1 MSRLEKNLLFLNVLL
16 YGFVTIFS
24 YAYVDLN
31 LTISQNKIFL
41 YFVDI
46 MQKLGYYYRPQATF
60 IYVTLITIAFGFF
73 IYNLYLAAKDRISAK
88 YVMTS
93 ASINVLILVFAYP
106 FLSSDLFNYLFDA
119 KIITHYHLSPY
130 THKPL
135 DFPGDEWIRFM
146 RWTHRY
152 SPYGPLWL
160 GISIIPSFLGFGKF
174 ILSFFTFKIT
184 IAAFHLINTYLIF
197 KTLTYLKSK
206 QILLGTAFYALNPL
220 FLIEGVVN
228 AHNDVVFA
236 AFLLAAIYFWTIS
249 KKGLSYLS
257 LILGTFVK
265 YISILNLP
273 SLLIASFF
281 KSRISFSRLVTLNLI
296 TMAVFTYIFSSFRI
310 NVPFV
315 SAGSTQVQFQPWY
328 LFWTLPFISLIP
340 ATGLI
345 VVSIVL
351 SIGVSLRYLPFL
363 YYGDWFQP
371 GTIEFM
377 RLIAVLPMLLTAIII
392 LLKNGSQKLR
402 KRN

>member
-1 MSRLEKNLLFLNVLL
+1 MSQQEKKLLFLNALL

-41 YFVDI
+41 SFTDI

-60 IYVTLITIAFGFF
+60 IYVMLLFVVFGFF
-73 IYNLYLAAKDRISAK
+73 IYNLYLASKDRVSVK
-88 YVMTS
+88 YIMTS
-93 ASINVLILVFAYP
+93 AVVNVLILIFAYP
-106 FLSSDLFNYLFDA
+106 FLSSDLFNYMFDA

-130 THKPL
+130 THRPL
-135 DFPGDEWIRFM
+135 DFPQDDWIRFM
-146 RWTHRY
+146 RWVHRY

-160 GISIIPSFLGFGKF
+160 GVSIIPSFLGFGKF
-174 ILSFFTFKIT
+174 VLSFFTFKIT
-184 IAAFHLINTYLIF
+184 IAVFHLINTYLIF

-206 QILLGTAFYALNPL
+206 QTLLGTAFYALNPL
-220 FLIEGVVN
+220 FLTEGVAN

-236 AFLLAAIYFWTIS
+236 TFLLATIYFWTVS
-249 KKGLSYLS
+249 KKGFSYLS
-257 LILGTFVK
+257 LMLGALIK

-273 SLLIASFF
+273 SLLIANFF
-281 KSRISFSRLVTLNLI
+281 KEKCSFPRLVTLNLI

-315 SAGSTQVQFQPWY
+315 SSGSTQVQFQPWY

-345 VVSIVL
+345 IVAIVL
-351 SIGVSLRYLPFL
+351 SVGASFRYLPFL

-377 RLIAVLPMLLTAIII
+377 RLITVLPMLFAVVIIF
-392 LLKNGSQKLR
+392 LKNGSQKFR

>member
-174 ILSFFTFKIT
+174 ILSLFTFKIT

-236 AFLLAAIYFWTIS
+236 AFLLATIYFWAIS
-249 KKGLSYLS
+249 KKGFSYFCLM
-257 LILGTFVK
+257 LGALVK

-273 SLLIASFF
+273 SLLIANFF
-281 KSRISFSRLVTLNLI
+281 KDKYSFSRLVTLNI
-296 TMAVFTYIFSSFRI
+296 VTMAVFTYIFSSFRI

-315 SAGSTQVQFQPWY
+315 SSGSTQVQFQPWY

-340 ATGLI
+340 KRLF
-345 VVSIVL
+345 L
-351 SIGVSLRYLPFL
+351 SIGVAISFSALLRYLPYL
-363 YYGDWFQP
+363 YNGDWSHQ
-371 GTIEFM
+371 GTIAFM
-377 RLIAVLPMLLTAIII
+377 KSITLLPPLLVIIFLAITKI
-392 LLKNGSQKLR
+392 LKD
-402 KRN
+402 KRNY